1 MVQSIPLINSIT
13 VIHPSKMVFLKINQV
28 LVCHHHHSIHQ
39 KSSSHDQPHHVHE
52 ETGILLVTQKEESS
66 QLESQHKLTVDLT
79 GHKAHFYLEGFL
91 RITNYHL
98 WGFLCITNLLHK
110 FSVVDLS
117 VHNKFS
123 FLSHNHTAPQ
133 FDIMKSKAFGKGAL
147 NLCLIV

>member
-52 ETGILLVTQKEESS
+52 ETGILFVTQKEESS

-79 GHKAHFYLEGFL
+79 GHKAHFYLEGFQ

-98 WGFLCITNLLHK
+98 WGFLCITNLLHVK
-110 FSVVDLS
+110 N
-117 VHNKFS
+117 VHLWI
-123 FLSHNHTAPQ
+123 FLCITNFH
-133 FDIMKSKAFGKGAL
+133 F
-147 NLCLIV
+147 CLIIIQLPNFTSWNPKPLAKGLSTCVW

>member
-28 LVCHHHHSIHQ
+28 LVFHHHHSIHQ

-98 WGFLCITNLLHK
+98 WVFLCITNLLH
-110 FSVVDLS
+110 VTN
-117 VHNKFS
+117 VHLWI
-123 FLSHNHTAPQ
+123 FLCITNFH
-133 FDIMKSKAFGKGAL
+133 F
-147 NLCLIV
+147 CLIIIQLPNLTS

>member
-79 GHKAHFYLEGFL
+79 GHKAHFL

-98 WGFLCITNLLHK
+98 WGFLCITNLLHVTN
-110 FSVVDLS
+110 FQLWI
-117 VHNKFS
+117 
-123 FLSHNHTAPQ
+123 FLCIINFH
-133 FDIMKSKAFGKGAL
+133 F
-147 NLCLIV
+147 CLIIIQLPNLTS